1 MTAEDR
7 ERTIAYV
14 ALGSNID
21 NREHYLQGAIAALN
35 EESGITVTGQS

>member
-21 NREHYLQGAIAALN
+21 NREHYLQGAIAALMRN
-35 EESGITVTGQS
+35 RG